1 MRCFWKVHVI
11 TTAEVFVLFY
21 LYLRMCLW
29 QCVHSHW
36 NFCVFTSLYMLSR
49 CFWKVELYDIHS
61 NIRVCVFISIL
72 NWYLTCYF
80 VYSIMIFCISHVTWY
95 CMFNPCW
102 SFVIMI
108 VVLLP
113 IIGITCSGGI
123 VLAILVQMFC
133 STSAYLCFHK
143 YCFSLFVVYVL
154 FVVLAILF
162 FFKSCLLTFYI
173 LQLIPCL
180 SYLSWKWLF
189 DCCMQSVF
197 YISLFFST
205 FDVSLYCLFYFV
217 FYVYFICII

>member
-1 MRCFWKVHVI
+1 
-11 TTAEVFVLFY
+11 
-21 LYLRMCLW
+21 
-29 QCVHSHW
+29 
-36 NFCVFTSLYMLSR
+36 
-49 CFWKVELYDIHS
+49 
-61 NIRVCVFISIL
+61 
-72 NWYLTCYF
+72 
-80 VYSIMIFCISHVTWY
+80 MIFCISHVTWY

-102 SFVIMI
+102 SFVIEI

-154 FVVLAILF
+154 FVVSAILV
-162 FFKSCLLTFYI
+162 FFKILLLTFYI

-180 SYLSWKWLF
+180 SCLSWKWLF

>member
-11 TTAEVFVLFY
+11 TTAEVFVFY

-29 QCVHSHW
+29 QCLHSHW
-36 NFCVFTSLYMLSR
+36 NVCVFTSLYMLSR
-49 CFWKVELYDIHS
+49 CFWKIELYDIHR

-95 CMFNPCW
+95 CIFNPCW
-102 SFVIMI
+102 SFVIVI

-154 FVVLAILF
+154 FVVASNFLYSPAYTLSVMFVLEVTFWLLHAIGILYFTLF
-162 FFKSCLLTFYI
+162 FYLRCQFVMFVLLCI
-173 LQLIPCL
+173 L
-180 SYLSWKWLF
+180 
-189 DCCMQSVF
+189 
-197 YISLFFST
+197 
-205 FDVSLYCLFYFV
+205 CLFHLYHLTS
-217 FYVYFICII
+217 ISC